1 MYTNILKIIGISL
14 IGITFTACTNVK
26 TADLSN
32 TNIDLKSIT
41 SNADI
46 AIKNNNIKVNEIDM
60 YMKNEYPILMKQLED
75 FDLRFD
81 YKNNITT
88 LLICKNDLAVI
99 EDLSCDNKIN
109 AYYKNENL
117 ACNFYIENPKCN

>member
-14 IGITFTACTNVK
+14 IGVVFTACTNVK